1 MTKVIYDCE
10 ALLRTISTFPLIDN
24 HCHNL
29 LTSDASLNCPLEACF
44 SEARG
49 DALKDAS
56 QTIALKRGVQQLAE
70 LYNCPPTLD
79 DIKQVRDL
87 TSYIDICKSCFKPTG
102 IQSLLLDDGLDTLGD
117 LMDVQ
122 SHVGLVDVAQRIVRI
137 ESIAEKIL
145 CDLATSVA
153 CSDQKV
159 VNFAAFEEPLKKQLE
174 TYAKSESVVAF
185 KSIAAYKSELNIDH
199 VPNAEAAAAALGNF
213 ISNFKPP
220 IDKEGSVR
228 FINKVLID
236 HILNLAIN
244 IAIQHD
250 IPIQFHTGFGDS
262 DLDLIASNPLLLR
275 PLIEKYPNAKFVL
288 LHAAYPY
295 SRQAG
300 YLASVYSNVYVDM
313 GLVFPWISASG
324 QQTNLR
330 ELLEICPSNKILF
343 STDGHHHPESF
354 YVAAIQGR
362 EALSKV
368 LLEFVE
374 NGEFSYEEAIKV
386 AKQIMFENSNK
397 LYKLKLTPKQI
408 DNEEYKDVPGEQK
421 IAKLKKM
428 GVKFV
433 RIGIMECSSQYRFH
447 IVPIDRFQSYIA
459 ISGLTVARCLTAL
472 PFYGDVVPDNVGV
485 SATGEMLLKPDLST
499 LIHLPYSP
507 KHANVHVF
515 LENKFTPID
524 PQFGKIDN
532 SPNSLA
538 FNLCPRTCLKNI
550 IDSACKDLGITFL
563 IGTEFEFV
571 LLKDITPPVA
581 VDDTTYSLASSF
593 RVSNNAE
600 ILDRMI
606 ESLQEQ
612 GIEVEQFHSEGA
624 PGQFEIVTGP
634 ETPLIA
640 ADKVVVT
647 RQTIYDVAAQAGVR
661 ATFVPKPFKNQ
672 VGNGAH
678 VHLSFK
684 EIGKSQKIVDDHPS
698 GLSPYERSFIAGV
711 LHHIKA
717 ICAFALPT
725 DLSYTRTI
733 DNYWAG
739 SWICWSVENR
749 ETPIRVCYRPKI
761 GPNGKYLDVHFEHKF
776 VDGTSNPY
784 LIFSALIASGVDGI
798 KKGMQLTTNPM
809 LDNPASL
816 SNEERIKQGVT
827 ERMPANLLDTLKA
840 LNEDKVLI
848 DALGEPMIRC
858 YTGVKE
864 AEHKYCEKLNF
875 EEQLEI
881 LLKRF

>member
-29 LTSDASLNCPLEACF
+29 LTSDASLICPLETCF

-56 QTIALKRGVQQLAE
+56 QTIALKRGVQQLAK
-70 LYNCPPTLD
+70 LYNCPPTFD

-87 TSYIDICKSCFKPTG
+87 MSYIDICKTCFKPIG
-102 IQSLLLDDGLDTLGD
+102 IQSLLLDDGLDTLDG

-122 SHVGLVDVAQRIVRI
+122 SHVEFVDIAQRIVRI

-153 CSDQKV
+153 RSDQKV
-159 VNFAAFEEPLKKQLE
+159 VNFAEFEEPLKKQLE

-185 KSIAAYKSELNIDH
+185 KSIVAYKSGLNIDH
-199 VPNAEAAAAALGNF
+199 IPNAEAAAVALGSF
-213 ISNFKPP
+213 ISNFEPP
-220 IDKEGSVR
+220 FDQK
-228 FINKVLID
+228 
-236 HILNLAIN
+236 
-244 IAIQHD
+244 
-250 IPIQFHTGFGDS
+250 GFGDP

-288 LHAAYPY
+288 LHAAYPC

-313 GLVFPWISASG
+313 GFVFPWISASG
-324 QQTNLR
+324 QQTNLH
-330 ELLEICPSNKILF
+330 
-343 STDGHHHPESF
+343 GHYLPESF

-374 NGEFSYEEAIKV
+374 SGEFSYEEAIKV
-386 AKQIMFENSNK
+386 AKQIMFENSNR

-408 DNEEYKDVPGEQK
+408 DNEEYKDVSGKQN
-421 IAKLKKM
+421 IVKLKKM

-433 RIGIMECSSQYRFH
+433 RIGIVECSNQYRFH

-459 ISGLTVARCLTAL
+459 ISGLTIARCITAL
-472 PFYGDVVPDNVGV
+472 PFYGDVIPGNVGV
-485 SATGEMLLKPDLST
+485 DATGEILLKPDLST
-499 LIHLPYSP
+499 LIQLPYSP
-507 KHANVHVF
+507 KHANVHAF
-515 LENKFTPID
+515 FENKFTPVD

-538 FNLCPRTCLKNI
+538 FNLCPRTCLQNI
-550 IDSACKDLGITFL
+550 VDSACKDLSITFL

-571 LLKDITPPVA
+571 LLKDITPPVG

-593 RVSNNAE
+593 RTSNNAE
-600 ILDRMI
+600 ILDRI
-606 ESLQEQ
+606 VESLQEQ
-612 GIEVEQFHSEGA
+612 GIEVEQFHSESA
-624 PGQFEIVTGP
+624 PGQFEIVTAP
-634 ETPLIA
+634 ESPLIA

-647 RQTIYDVAAQAGVR
+647 RQTIYDVAARAGVR

-672 VGNGAH
+672 
-678 VHLSFK
+678 
-684 EIGKSQKIVDDHPS
+684 
-698 GLSPYERSFIAGV
+698 
-711 LHHIKA
+711 
-717 ICAFALPT
+717 
-725 DLSYTRTI
+725 
-733 DNYWAG
+733 
-739 SWICWSVENR
+739 
-749 ETPIRVCYRPKI
+749 
-761 GPNGKYLDVHFEHKF
+761 
-776 VDGTSNPY
+776 
-784 LIFSALIASGVDGI
+784 
-798 KKGMQLTTNPM
+798 
-809 LDNPASL
+809 DNPASL

-827 ERMPANLLDTLKA
+827 ERMPESLLDTLKA

-864 AEHKYCEKLNF
+864 VKYIINILTKFWVYPFSKSEHNLENNFTRNIDFEKNYDGSLF
-875 EEQLEI
+875 VT
-881 LLKRF
+881 